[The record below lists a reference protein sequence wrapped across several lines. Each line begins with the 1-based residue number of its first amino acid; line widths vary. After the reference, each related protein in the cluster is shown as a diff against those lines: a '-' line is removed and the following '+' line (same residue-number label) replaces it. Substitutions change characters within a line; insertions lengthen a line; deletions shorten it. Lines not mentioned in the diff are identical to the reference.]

1 MKTDRNTTVLFHLMV
16 TSLRSLVFVGVM
28 AAATLMVMESQ
39 SSLSMG
45 DTIDHLTS
53 LGQSFGDSLN

>member
-1 MKTDRNTTVLFHLMV
+1 MKTDRNTTVLFHVVV

-28 AAATLMVMESQ
+28 AVATLMVMETKSV
-39 SSLSMG
+39 SMG
-45 DTIDHLTS
+45 DTIDNLTS

>member
-39 SSLSMG
+39 SSISMG
-45 DTIDHLTS
+45 DTINQLSD

>member
-1 MKTDRNTTVLFHLMV
+1 MKTDRNTTVLFHVVV

-28 AAATLMVMESQ
+28 AAATLMVMETQ
-39 SSLSMG
+39 SVSMG
-45 DTIDHLTS
+45 DTIDNLTS